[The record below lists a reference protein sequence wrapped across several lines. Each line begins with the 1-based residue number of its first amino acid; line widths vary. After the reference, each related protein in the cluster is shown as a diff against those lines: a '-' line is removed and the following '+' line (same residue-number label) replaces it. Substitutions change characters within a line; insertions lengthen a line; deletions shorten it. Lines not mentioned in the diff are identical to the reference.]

1 MKKYCLFLCC
11 LPTLGVL
18 AQQQDG
24 KNTFSTKTE
33 KKAVITAHLENLPN
47 DTLVMLY
54 EPYSGEFDTTRVKN
68 HRFTLNMPMQKGGSV
83 YVIKVGDGEVHSGNT
98 KILYVEDG
106 RMDLVGKEPGLNK
119 AKVSG
124 SKWVKEWDKAF
135 AMVDAQQGPGKKLY
149 DLEGNI
155 KKAYE
160 VGDEDAANAYLQ
172 ESDSLR
178 KIQKKQILEWI
189 SKNPNSGVTGYL
201 ITCFIPSIREK
212 DSLIAGLGPNAKS
225 SRIIQRYLN
234 PGKIDPAPMSFKFN
248 TAEES
253 DAQFSVVA
261 TGKPAPDFSIP
272 DVDGKIITLADFKG
286 KYVLLDFWA
295 SWCGPCKPQIPFLK
309 AAKEKF
315 MGKNLVVLGIS
326 LDSKKEAWMTAI
338 ASHELNWINA
348 SSLKGWAEPVAQ
360 AYGASAIPF
369 NVLIGPDGKILA
381 KGLYGEDIDKKLSE
395 IIK

>member
-11 LPTLGVL
+11 LPALGVL

-68 HRFTLNMPMQKGGSV
+68 HGFTLSMPMPKGGSV
-83 YVIKVGDGEVHSGNT
+83 YIIKVGDAEVNSGNFR
-98 KILYVEDG
+98 IVYVEDG
-106 RMDLVGKEPGLNK
+106 KMDLVGKEPALNK

-124 SKWVKEWDKAF
+124 SKWVKEWDQAF
-135 AMVDAQQGPGKKLY
+135 AMANAQEGLGKKLY
-149 DLEGNI
+149 DLDGNI

-160 VGDEDAANAYLQ
+160 VGDEDAATAYLQ

-178 KIQKKQILEWI
+178 KIQKKQMLEWI
-189 SKNPNSGVTGYL
+189 SKNPDSGVTGYL
-201 ITCFIPSIREK
+201 ITCFVPSMGEK
-212 DSLIAGLGPNAKS
+212 DSLIAGLGPHAKS

-234 PGKIDPAPMSFKFN
+234 PGKIDPSLMSFKLN
-248 TAEES
+248 TAEEG

-315 MGKNLVVLGIS
+315 IDKNLVVLGIS
-326 LDSKKEAWMTAI
+326 LDSKKEAWIKAI

-381 KGLYGEDIDKKLSE
+381 QGLYGEDIDKKLSE